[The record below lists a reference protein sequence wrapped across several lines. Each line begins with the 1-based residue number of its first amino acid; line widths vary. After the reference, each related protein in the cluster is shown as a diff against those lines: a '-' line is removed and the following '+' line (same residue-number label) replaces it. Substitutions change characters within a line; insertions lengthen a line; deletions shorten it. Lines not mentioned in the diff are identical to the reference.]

1 MLRKFCS
8 CILILFF
15 AVGCFSQSNDSTILS
30 HFPIGHLAAD
40 SASLSAKFPFTGFQ
54 SLLLSENKPMVNDI
68 EQYKSSYRNATVFTM
83 LLVLLAALTYI
94 KTAFSKELEETLQ
107 SIINQNLSYQIFRT
121 QSGEIS
127 FSSFVLHLNFI
138 VAISLYVRFVFVKY
152 YHVSSLEN
160 FSSIFFLN
168 FLFTFFY
175 VGKLFAL
182 KFIGNIFELK
192 DVCNEYAFQFSIICK
207 TLGLTL
213 IPALFIFYTAS
224 EKFFDFIFFITLFII
239 ATFVLLLLW
248 RGLSTGFKLLY
259 SNVYHFFIYV
269 CCIEIS
275 MMFLCIKLFTKTIN

>member
-1 MLRKFCS
+1 MLRIFFAW
-8 CILILFF
+8 ILFLF
-15 AVGCFSQSNDSTILS
+15 FVAGCFAQSNDSVLVP
-30 HFPIGHLAAD
+30 HLRIGHLAAD
-40 SASLSAKFPFTGFQ
+40 SAELSAKFPFIDFQ
-54 SLLLSENKPMVNDI
+54 SVLLNDSKPIMNDI
-68 EQYKSSYRNATVFTM
+68 EQYKSSYHNTTVFIL

-107 SIINQNLSYQIFRT
+107 SIVNKNFSHQIFRT

-138 VAISLYVRFVFVKY
+138 IAISLYVRFIFVKY

-182 KFIGNIFELK
+182 KFIGNIFEMK

-213 IPALFIFYTAS
+213 IPVLFIFYTAS
-224 EKFFDFIFFITLFII
+224 EKFFDFIFFITLFVITI
-239 ATFVLLLLW
+239 FFLLLLW

-259 SNVYHFFIYV
+259 SSVYHFFIYV